1 MTRPRA
7 LLSLA
12 VGAFAAGMS
21 ALAVLQQEAFET
33 GRFDVGNL
41 TQAVWST
48 AHGRFL
54 EMTDLQGVQ
63 FSRLGAHFDPLVALL
78 VPPGDPVALAAAVR
92 RLARDRVLAD
102 AIGAAGRETYAARA
116 SEAVLGVR
124 WRALLERAIA
134 GA

>member
-12 VGAFAAGMS
+12 VCAFAAGMS
-21 ALAVLQQEAFET
+21 ALAMLQQQAFET

-41 TQAVWST
+41 TQALWST

-63 FSRLGAHFDPLVALL
+63 FSRLGA
-78 VPPGDPVALAAAVR
+78 
-92 RLARDRVLAD
+92 
-102 AIGAAGRETYAARA
+102 
-116 SEAVLGVR
+116 R